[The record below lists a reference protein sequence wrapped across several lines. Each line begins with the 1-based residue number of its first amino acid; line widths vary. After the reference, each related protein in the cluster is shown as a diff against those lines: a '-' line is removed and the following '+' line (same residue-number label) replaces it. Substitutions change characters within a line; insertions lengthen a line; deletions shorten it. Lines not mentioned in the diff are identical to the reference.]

1 MVIGDVVV
9 GNAVDAEDLS
19 AALID
24 TQMDEHGGEEAGS
37 EDKVAEVTTT
47 MQDIWMD
54 FPVLCKCF
62 K

>member
-1 MVIGDVVV
+1 MCGYVIV
-9 GNAVDAEDLS
+9 GNAVDADDLS
-19 AALID
+19 AALIE
-24 TQMDEHGGEEAGS
+24 TQMDEPGAEEAGS
-37 EDKVAEVTTT
+37 EVKVAEMSTT